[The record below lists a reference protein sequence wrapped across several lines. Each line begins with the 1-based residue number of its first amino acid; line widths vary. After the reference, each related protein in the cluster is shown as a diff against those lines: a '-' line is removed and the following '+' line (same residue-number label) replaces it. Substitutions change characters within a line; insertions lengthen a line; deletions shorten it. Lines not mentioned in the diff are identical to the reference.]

1 MQEAITTLSQE
12 VIKLKKD
19 DAIELNA
26 LEQAST
32 AFAKETQQQTEL
44 KNIENQDFEQN
55 QEEIEDLKNKIEGIA
70 ATEKNDALNTQQELT
85 NTSTA
90 FTDFVDTF
98 EKFRLEQTQ
107 FAQKVKSEI
116 INMKQQSAVTQ
127 PGTQSGYPIDVQ
139 TKIDEIEKF
148 VPDLIIKRSDF
159 RLLACIKNVSDVNL
173 GNIKSD
179 MFNLHQGQFRRPTP
193 S

>member
-1 MQEAITTLSQE
+1 MCIRDRQ
-12 VIKLKKD
+12 
-19 DAIELNA
+19 
-26 LEQAST
+26 ST
-32 AFAKETQQQTEL
+32 A
-44 KNIENQDFEQN
+44 
-55 QEEIEDLKNKIEGIA
+55 
-70 ATEKNDALNTQQELT
+70 
-85 NTSTA
+85 
-90 FTDFVDTF
+90 
-98 EKFRLEQTQ
+98 
-107 FAQKVKSEI
+107 
-116 INMKQQSAVTQ
+116 TQ

-148 VPDLIIKRSDF
+148 VPDLIIKRSDV

>member
-85 NTSTA
+85 NASTA
-90 FTDFVDTF
+90 FTDFVDTI

-107 FAQKVKSEI
+107 FAEKVK
-116 INMKQQSAVTQ
+116 NC
-127 PGTQSGYPIDVQ
+127 
-139 TKIDEIEKF
+139 
-148 VPDLIIKRSDF
+148 
-159 RLLACIKNVSDVNL
+159 LLYTSRCV
-173 GNIKSD
+173 
-179 MFNLHQGQFRRPTP
+179 
-193 S
+193 